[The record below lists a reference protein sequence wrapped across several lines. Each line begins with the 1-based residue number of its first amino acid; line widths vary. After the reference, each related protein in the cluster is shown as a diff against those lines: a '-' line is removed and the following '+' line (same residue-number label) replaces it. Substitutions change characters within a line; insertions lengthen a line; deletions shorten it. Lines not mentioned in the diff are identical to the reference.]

1 MFRQFKNID
10 SAFKYM
16 RLVSIAFLMGNC
28 VICCYILYTSAR
40 SVTQERSKVYV
51 IANGKLLEASAA
63 DRKEK
68 LPVEIRDHVRSFHQ
82 LFFTLEP
89 DEELNR
95 SQITRAMYLCD
106 SSARIQYRLLNESGY
121 YSGIVAGNI
130 SQRLQ
135 VDSVTVNMEESPWY
149 VRFYGKLLIVRSTS
163 IVTRSLI
170 TEGYVRD
177 LQSVSDHNPHGFL
190 IEKWK
195 IMENKDLNVQPR

>member
-10 SAFKYM
+10 SAFKYV
-16 RLVSIAFLMGNC
+16 RLVSIAYLLANLC
-28 VICCYILYTSAR
+28 ICCYILYSSAKA
-40 SVTQERSKVYV
+40 VKDERGKVYV
-51 IANGKLLEASAA
+51 ILNNKLLEATAV

-68 LPVEIRDHVRSFHQ
+68 LPVEIKDHVRSFHQ

-95 SQITRAMYLCD
+95 SQITRALYLCD
-106 SSARIQYRLLNESGY
+106 SSARTQYRLLNESGY

-135 VDSVTVNMEESPWY
+135 VDSITVDTKESPWY
-149 VRFYGKLLIVRSTS
+149 MRFYGKLSIVRSTS

-195 IMENKDLNVQPR
+195 IIENKDLEIQPR

>member
-1 MFRQFKNID
+1 MFKQFKNID
-10 SAFKYM
+10 SAFRYV
-16 RLVSIAFLMGNC
+16 RLASVCFLFANL
-28 VICCYILYTSAR
+28 VICCYILYSSAK
-40 SVTQERSKVYV
+40 VVKEERGKVYV
-51 IANGKLLEASAA
+51 IANNKLLEATAVE
-63 DRKEK
+63 RKEK
-68 LPVEIRDHVRSFHQ
+68 LPVEIKDHVRSFHQ

-95 SQITRAMYLCD
+95 SQITRALYLCD
-106 SSARIQYRLLNESGY
+106 SSARTQYRLLSESGY

-135 VDSVTVNMEESPWY
+135 VDSITTDMQGVPWY
-149 VRFYGKLLIVRSTS
+149 VRFYGKLSIVRSTS

-195 IMENKDLNVQPR
+195 ILENKDLNIQPR